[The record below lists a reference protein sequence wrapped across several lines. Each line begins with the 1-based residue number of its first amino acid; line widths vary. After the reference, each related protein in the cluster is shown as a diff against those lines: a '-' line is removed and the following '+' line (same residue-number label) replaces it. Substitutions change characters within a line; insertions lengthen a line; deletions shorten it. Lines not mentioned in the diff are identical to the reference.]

1 MAKLDLNNNPL
12 YQSPHTYLQAAGSD
26 QSDGTAKGIDLRW
39 AFNKVLGDN
48 HLPKGNLSGPS
59 GTYPSTLGFN
69 KANDFVKIYRTLFD
83 SKVQINI
90 KFKNT
95 VQPSQEINSGPTREW
110 RYNNIVPVSQFPTNV
125 TNVTVRFTD
134 VAQYNTIRATMTTL
148 KPGDFMKQYTGII
161 EIQADKLMFTLE
173 YKVDFIDPKVP
184 AINAAYIRSESI
196 SLDDTSLPNDLHV
209 SCRKKFIGK
218 NNNNPYITTCE
229 NIKYFRFDRNNTFVT
244 EINLETYIDFILSNQ
259 IGEQGKWD
267 FVGDFSLT
275 TTDSVAY
282 LRLEDPANYVIDK
295 KWPKYNEYD
304 QTSGAFTVKVNNYK
318 DKWLPAINP
327 TEGLKTAI
335 TTYLTKSE
343 TDFKAN
349 GLLQSQT
356 PGDNAQ
362 INISYLDM
370 LKIVGLDFHVARM
383 MGLGFIDNVRGG
395 VKQQY
400 VYVLQYVTTAN
411 INLSGP
417 ASTITHTYMTIP
429 TGQQDYRLPP
439 SAVLNPVTYG
449 LAFNN
454 GTGTP
459 TPLTDPNG
467 YSLFSDVR
475 FVNVNRAPFNYEK
488 PFGPFFI
495 DTTEYCLCDETLP
508 VLFGLDY
515 KEASEA
521 NYRKPEIS
529 NDPNYIDYAGFPE
542 VVPIPDGANG
552 NPIYIHQEEE
562 EGIHDYALYSINW
575 FSRISPLSTQV
586 ATDVTD
592 FPIRKTLLPPFNF
605 AVQLLQE
612 EDPLI
617 FTTSAEQTMLQNYTA
632 TDKTLVRATFD
643 WNHIHFNAYQFAD
656 KAEFFFRKDLA
667 TEVKGEILSV
677 TQLTNHRVQVAT
689 KLYTVTSSNP
699 SEIVQPNIPTTD
711 VQRYVGALFS
721 ANQRSY
727 VIESVSSS
735 GNGDNPIFILNQI
748 KQTNSSDP
756 LLNNQ
761 FITTE
766 TYLSPAAGQRFIT
779 SENLADEN
787 NWESDLIKRVY
798 LEKFFNNG
806 FIHVVNSTGNNK
818 KYAIDKVVFNLGN
831 TDIYVKEKIKSNI
844 VSGDVQYDRVFKI
857 ISASGSPNSFTIQGN
872 LVSQFTGVT
881 TIKISGSQSND
892 NAYSVNA
899 VTLVS
904 GNTQVEVSQSIPD
917 IASYYGYLS
926 FEKLI
931 SISALNQTNKI
942 FTVASNITSELIP
955 PHVEYAVEADGSTT
969 RIVTGGIFN
978 KATIVEQPR
987 IYSSDDPAVIPVGPP
1002 DAGDP
1007 IPNSRSGVYEITFVN
1022 YQLASHIDP
1031 EVDWYK
1037 GTIRIQEDPAFLPV
1051 NAIPK
1056 IKVLQVWNIDRTQ
1069 TNLKLIV
1076 IDNSVDTIRSGNQDI
1091 PNPAG
1096 TYVPILVTGQVD
1108 VNFHPSYKTYL
1119 KADDNTNPILNAP
1132 NDFDQTVIL
1141 PAQGEGSRKTF
1152 MAIRSLDTSIVD
1164 CESYM
1169 SVPVVLLAQEIVE
1182 PAQPG
1187 IPTGPIFATR
1197 PDFYGKSTYAFDVQV
1212 DTSNGR
1218 EPFALVFY
1226 RANED
1231 KILDTLYKEA
1241 TVLQIKSDLT
1251 ALQSPDADYFNDRW
1265 YDLVNGIFDTGTG
1278 LFKAYT
1284 TGGYRFPNPDNDRYI
1299 IPNRDT
1305 TNIERPFDGIR
1316 KPGDSYTYVNT
1327 LSVTRPMIDII
1338 IEALDLNFLPL
1349 TEQPL
1354 VYKYINNGRVTSNR
1368 KPVFKKANGDLMLPT
1383 DAGYDPSPMTVK
1395 YVASGNTFVRF
1406 TDYSLDGSSKNIY
1419 FYYGLEL
1426 SNRMKFGQRSLIA
1439 GPVQLVNT
1447 GAAEPPEIKR
1457 ILSQLQNTV
1466 LGIPTAVKF
1475 ELNSYIPGETIK
1487 KLQIYRTSD
1496 ADDALS
1502 MRNMKLVKTVNVGD
1516 DVLDDFSDVT
1526 FSLYGDPLFYR
1537 LIALREIVNEQSMT
1551 EFVPS
1556 KPSNLVM
1563 GTIVDNV
1570 NPQPPQISYTSD
1582 PPTTTAPITLNNVVL
1597 NWPSTCYNG
1606 TYYLFKMNSSGN
1618 WTKIYQIKSNAPI
1631 ISIALVNT
1639 DLANGS
1645 IPKQDADLNT
1655 IYARFRVQVENSS
1668 GLLNLTQNELT
1679 I

>member
-69 KANDFVKIYRTLFD
+69 KANDFVKIYRTSFD
-83 SKVQINI
+83 TKVQINI
-90 KFKNT
+90 KFKNN
-95 VQPSQEINSGPTREW
+95 VQPTVEINTGTTREW
-110 RYNNIVPVSQFPTNV
+110 HYNNIVPVAQFPTNF
-125 TNVTVRFTD
+125 TNITLRFMD
-134 VAQYNTIRATMTTL
+134 VAQYIAIRATMPTL
-148 KPGDFMKQYTGII
+148 KPGDFMQQYTGII
-161 EIQADKLMFTLE
+161 EVQADKLMFTYE
-173 YKVDFIDPKVP
+173 FKVDYLDGKKP
-184 AINAAYIRSESI
+184 AIDSAYIRTESI
-196 SLDDTSLPNDLHV
+196 SLDDTSLPNDLHI

-218 NNNNPYITTCE
+218 NGNNPYEITCE
-229 NIKYFRFDRNNTFVT
+229 NIKYFRFDRSNTFVK
-244 EINLETYIDFILSNQ
+244 ELMLQTYVDFILSNQ
-259 IGEQGKWD
+259 IGELGKWD
-267 FVGDFSLT
+267 FIGDFSLT

-295 KWPKYNEYD
+295 KWPKFNDYD

-318 DKWLPAINP
+318 DKWLPSVNP
-327 TEGLKTAI
+327 TDGLKEAI
-335 TTYLTKSE
+335 KTYLTKSE

-349 GLLQSQT
+349 ALLQSQT

-395 VKQQY
+395 ANQQY
-400 VYVLQYVTTAN
+400 VYVLQYVTTED
-411 INLSGP
+411 INLEGSP
-417 ASTITHTYMTIP
+417 STITHTYMTIP
-429 TGQQDYRLPP
+429 TGKKDFRLPP

-449 LAFNN
+449 IAFNN

-475 FVNVNRAPFNYEK
+475 FVNVNRAQFNYEK
-488 PFGPFFI
+488 PFGAFFF
-495 DTTEYCLCDETLP
+495 DTTEYCLCDESLP

-515 KEASEA
+515 KGDSEA

-529 NDPNYIDYAGFPE
+529 NDPNYTDYAGFPE
-542 VVPIPDGANG
+542 VVPIPDSANG

-575 FSRISPLSTQV
+575 FSRISALSTQV
-586 ATDVTD
+586 TTDATD
-592 FPIRKTLLPPFNF
+592 FPVRKTLLPPFNF
-605 AVQLLQE
+605 ATQLLQQ

-617 FTTSAEQTMLQNYTA
+617 FTTSLEQTMLQNYTA

-667 TEVKGEILSV
+667 TEIKGEILSV
-677 TQLTNHRVQVAT
+677 TQLPNNLVQVAT
-689 KLYTVTSSNP
+689 KSYTVTSTNP
-699 SEIVQPNIPTTD
+699 AEIVQPNIQATD
-711 VQRYVGALFS
+711 VGKFVGALFS
-721 ANQRSY
+721 ANQKSY
-727 VIESVSSS
+727 VIESVTSPNYS
-735 GNGDNPIFILNQI
+735 GDNPIFILRQI

-766 TYLSPAAGQRFIT
+766 TYTSPLAAQRFIT

-787 NWESDLIKRVY
+787 NWESDLIKRIY

-806 FIHVVNSTGNNK
+806 FINVVNSTGNNK
-818 KYAIDKVVFNLGN
+818 KYALDKVVLNSGN
-831 TDIYVKEKIKSNI
+831 TNIYVKEKIKSNI
-844 VSGDVQYDRVFKI
+844 VNGDVQYERVFRIKT
-857 ISASGSPNSFTIQGN
+857 ASGSPNSFTIQGN

-881 TIKISGSQSND
+881 TINISGSQSND
-892 NAYSVNA
+892 NTYSIIA
-899 VTLVS
+899 VTLMS
-904 GNTQVEVSQSIPD
+904 GDTSVEVSQSIPD
-917 IASYYGYLS
+917 TVNYYGYLS
-926 FEKLI
+926 FEKLVA
-931 SISALNQTNKI
+931 ISALNQTNKI

-955 PHVEYAVEADGSTT
+955 PHVEYAVESDGSTT
-969 RIVTGGIFN
+969 RLVTGGIFN
-978 KATIVEQPR
+978 KATIVEKPR
-987 IYSSDDPAVIPVGPP
+987 VYSIDDPGVGNPP
-1002 DAGDP
+1002 FPGDA
-1007 IPNSRSGVYEITFVN
+1007 IQNSRSGVYEITFVN

-1037 GTIRIQEDPAFLPV
+1037 GTIRIKEDPAFLPS
-1051 NAIPK
+1051 NAIPQT
-1056 IKVLQVWNIDRTQ
+1056 KVLQVWNIDRTQ
-1069 TNLKLIV
+1069 SNLKLLV
-1076 IDNSVDTIRSGNQDI
+1076 IDNSVDTIRVGNQDI

-1096 TYVPILVTGQVD
+1096 TYVPILTIGQVD

-1119 KADDNTNPILNAP
+1119 KADNNINPILSIP
-1132 NDFDQTVIL
+1132 NNFDKTVIL
-1141 PAQGEGSRKTF
+1141 PSQGEGNRKTF
-1152 MAIRSLDTSIVD
+1152 MAIRSIDTSIVD
-1164 CESYM
+1164 CESYL
-1169 SVPVVLLAQEIVE
+1169 SVPVVVLALEIVP

-1197 PDFYGKSTYAFDVQV
+1197 PDFYGKSTYAFDIQV
-1212 DTSNGR
+1212 DTTNGR

-1241 TVLQIKSDLT
+1241 TVLQIKTDLS
-1251 ALQSPDADYFNDRW
+1251 ALQSPDSDFFNNRW
-1265 YDLVNGIFDTGTG
+1265 YDLVNGIFDTGSG
-1278 LFKAYT
+1278 LFKEYIS
-1284 TGGYRFPNPDNDRYI
+1284 GGYRFPNPDNDRYI
-1299 IPNRDT
+1299 IPDRDT
-1305 TNIERPFDGIR
+1305 AVIEKPFNGIR

-1327 LSVTRPMIDII
+1327 PSVTRAMIDLIK
-1338 IEALDLNFLPL
+1338 EALDLNFLPL

-1354 VYKYINNGRVTSNR
+1354 TYKFVNNGRVTSNR
-1368 KPVFKKANGDLMLPT
+1368 KPVFKKPNGELMLPT
-1383 DAGYDPSPMTVK
+1383 DSGFDPSPMAVK
-1395 YVASGNTFVRF
+1395 YVDSGNTFVRF

-1426 SNRMKFGQRSLIA
+1426 SNRMKFGERSLIA
-1439 GPVQLVNT
+1439 GPIQLVNT

-1457 ILSQLQNTV
+1457 ILSQLQNTT
-1466 LGIPTAVKF
+1466 LNIPTAVKF
-1475 ELNSYIPGETIK
+1475 ELNSYIPGETIR

-1502 MRNMKLVKTVNVGD
+1502 MRNMKLVKTVDVGD
-1516 DVLDDFSDVT
+1516 DVLDDFSDVA
-1526 FSLYGDPLFYR
+1526 FPLYGDPLFYR

-1570 NPQPPQISYTSD
+1570 NPSAPQISYTSD
-1582 PPTTTAPITLNNVVL
+1582 PPTTTSPITLNNVVL

-1606 TYYLFKMNSSGN
+1606 TYYLYKMNNSGN
-1618 WTKIYQIKSNAPI
+1618 WTKIYQVKSNAPI
-1631 ISIALVNT
+1631 ISIALLNT

-1668 GLLNLTQNELT
+1668 GLLNLTQREIT